1 MFNLLLV
8 PDTSNKLI
16 NFPKSMCAGVAQAAR
31 SRSSTKVPAV
41 FSSETLNDQ
50 LDSDFLISDF
60 FSYLLI

>member
-1 MFNLLLV
+1 
-8 PDTSNKLI
+8 
-16 NFPKSMCAGVAQAAR
+16 MCAGVAQAAR

-50 LDSDFLISDF
+50 LDSDLLISDF